1 LSPLVS
7 SSQEKSEY
15 SQDDEIRATSKI
27 RYLIKFAGTSHQ
39 EKTKLHSHRDNG
51 TNSQIV
57 CIDVKHEHFDEFLSN
72 FFSYNSGFLSVK
84 TYKL

>member
-1 LSPLVS
+1 MLQAPAYKNVNDKLIKLDTYLKVALSS
-7 SSQEKSEY
+7 
-15 SQDDEIRATSKI
+15 T
-27 RYLIKFAGTSHQ
+27 YLIKFAGTSHQ

-57 CIDVKHEHFDEFLSN
+57 CIHIKHEHFDEYFLLQLK
-72 FFSYNSGFLSVK
+72 FSE